1 MFKFNIDI
9 FNIINKSVIILN
21 RTVSNIV
28 NPKKSLGQNFL
39 TNPQISKKIVS
50 KLKPN
55 EGGKQNLRI
64 QKYD

>member
-9 FNIINKSVIILN
+9 LNIINKSVIISY

-28 NPKKSLGQNFL
+28 KPKKTLGQNFL

-55 EGGKQNLRI
+55 EGGKYNIRV
-64 QKYD
+64 QKYE